1 MLADAVMCLALNI
14 YWEARN
20 QPIEGKRAVAEVVMN
35 RSYSPKFPD
44 HPCDVIYQAKTWPS
58 GHPKKNQCH
67 FSWFCDGLSDVP
79 TDWGAWAEALI
90 IASHVWNDYEP
101 KIAPCE
107 LYYHT
112 IQVDPE
118 WAMRFEPTQIIGDH
132 IFYREKDEKDC
143 TSPSFRRFNF
153 HGQRW

>member
-58 GHPKKNQCH
+58 GHPKKDQCH

-79 TDWGAWAEALI
+79 TDWRAWAEALI
-90 IASHVWNDYEP
+90 TASHVWNGYGDR
-101 KIAPCE
+101 IAPCE

-112 IQVDPE
+112 LQVDPE
-118 WAMRFEPTQIIGDH
+118 WAMRFEPTQVIGDH